1 MRSTSGTCFNL
12 GSRGVSWCSR
22 KQDTIADAKFIVATI
37 VVSQA
42 VWLLKIMCDM
52 NMEQKE
58 AIEVYIDSQASIPIA
73 NTLLFRGRTKH
84 FNVKLF
90 FSKDVNK
97 DGDVKLLYYQSDEQ
111 VANIFT
117 KPFPLDKFEF
127 FRKKL

>member
-1 MRSTSGTCFNL
+1 
-12 GSRGVSWCSR
+12 
-22 KQDTIADAKFIVATI
+22 
-37 VVSQA
+37 
-42 VWLLKIMCDM
+42 
-52 NMEQKE
+52 MEQKE